1 MSKQPTATNYDVDQW
16 IEQLKKCEYIKEAE
30 VKALCTRAKE
40 ILIEE
45 SNVQSVESPVTV
57 SNSVSLEFCVGFR
70 SAVTFMDSST
80 TLWSCFKL
88 AATVPIPTTSL
99 WAISLIEASTLWRP
113 SCCYLR

>member
-1 MSKQPTATNYDVDQW
+1 MSKQTTATNNDVDLW

-57 SNSVSLEFCVGFR
+57 SNSFR
-70 SAVTFMDSST
+70 FNFV
-80 TLWSCFKL
+80 
-88 AATVPIPTTSL
+88 
-99 WAISLIEASTLWRP
+99 
-113 SCCYLR
+113 

>member
-57 SNSVSLEFCVGFR
+57 SISVFYNFVLVL
-70 SAVTFMDSST
+70 D
-80 TLWSCFKL
+80 
-88 AATVPIPTTSL
+88 
-99 WAISLIEASTLWRP
+99 
-113 SCCYLR
+113 LR

>member
-1 MSKQPTATNYDVDQW
+1 MSKQPAATVYDVDQW

-57 SNSVSLEFCVGFR
+57 SQPSLVLNGFR
-70 SAVTFMDSST
+70 FAVTFMVNFT
-80 TLWSCFKL
+80 
-88 AATVPIPTTSL
+88 I
-99 WAISLIEASTLWRP
+99 
-113 SCCYLR
+113 